1 MSKNKIKIALIMF
14 CIFLHCILLCTS
26 ICICMYWHIYI
37 YVCTVCTACWDKEF
51 MKMSINSAAERSEDL
66 NVILKF
72 MCVLGTKKIPPA
84 VLCSAVLCR
93 SEFSSSL

>member
-1 MSKNKIKIALIMF
+1 
-14 CIFLHCILLCTS
+14 
-26 ICICMYWHIYI
+26 MYMYVLAYIYI

-66 NVILKF
+66 NVVLKF

>member
-14 CIFLHCILLCTS
+14 SAFFCIASCSALAYVYVCTG
-26 ICICMYWHIYI
+26 IYI
-37 YVCTVCTACWDKEF
+37 YVCTICTACWDKEF

-72 MCVLGTKKIPPA
+72 MCVIGTKKIPPA

>member
-14 CIFLHCILLCTS
+14 SAFFCIASCSALA
-26 ICICMYWHIYI
+26 YV
-37 YVCTVCTACWDKEF
+37 YVCTICNACWDKEF

-72 MCVLGTKKIPPA
+72 MCVLGTKKKFPLLFFV
-84 VLCSAVLCR
+84 VLFFVDQSSPHPCSAEGCL
-93 SEFSSSL
+93 

>member
-1 MSKNKIKIALIMF
+1 
-14 CIFLHCILLCTS
+14 
-26 ICICMYWHIYI
+26 
-37 YVCTVCTACWDKEF
+37 
-51 MKMSINSAAERSEDL
+51 MSINSAAERSEDL